1 MSTTERIVLL
11 LNIVYVYFS
20 PNTVTKKVD
29 LWQVYI
35 ECRRC
40 RQDVKVYVLAV
51 WPLSSAT
58 RRPAFIQFTGCQQP
72 VKRSYS
78 LIGQKMQ
85 LTGWHNGNEMRN
97 VICVDTQTSIDRLY
111 LPFLIAWQRK
121 RLHLCRRFKFQRQN

>member
-20 PNTVTKKVD
+20 SNTVTKKVD

-58 RRPAFIQFTGCQQP
+58 RRPAFMQFTGCQQP
-72 VKRSYS
+72 VKRSYPRANGAKRRARV
-78 LIGQKMQ
+78 LIPHG
-85 LTGWHNGNEMRN
+85 
-97 VICVDTQTSIDRLY
+97 Y
-111 LPFLIAWQRK
+111 LHPGK
-121 RLHLCRRFKFQRQN
+121 GKHSEV